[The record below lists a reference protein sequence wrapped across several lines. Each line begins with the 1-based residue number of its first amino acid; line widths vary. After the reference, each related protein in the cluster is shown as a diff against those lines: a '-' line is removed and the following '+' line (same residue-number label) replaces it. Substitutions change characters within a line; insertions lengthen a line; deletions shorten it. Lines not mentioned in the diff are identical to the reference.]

1 MPCLRIKFFCFCSYK
16 KEKPNRTGKMMNL
29 ISCREKGKL
38 GVSAS
43 STRYTKEI
51 RNNRKPLLSFI
62 GFKELEIDGC
72 TAPQTFDSAGSPSQ
86 TSRKEYTAQVAN
98 VIEEKKKKKK
108 RLFSNL

>member
-1 MPCLRIKFFCFCSYK
+1 
-16 KEKPNRTGKMMNL
+16 MMNL

-38 GVSAS
+38 GVSDS
-43 STRYTKEI
+43 STRFTKEI